1 MVQAREIRSSGEALF
16 NVAQDKTALLI
27 VDMQNAFL
35 EPGALLEV
43 SDGRSMIPKLTS
55 LIEQCRAQKLP
66 IVWIQLDSTAPYGGM
81 LIRKYPMLE
90 SEKILFKGTHSFD
103 LFNEVPVPLENEYR
117 IVKHKYDAF
126 HQTDLDTLLRNLSIE
141 SIIITGV
148 TTDCCCES
156 TARAA
161 FERDYCVAFT
171 SDGTATFDPRQHAAS
186 LKLMDELFGRV
197 MTIDEVMNEL
207 AG

>member
-1 MVQAREIRSSGEALF
+1 MVEAREVRSSGEALF
-16 NVAQDKTALLI
+16 NLTRDKTALLI

-35 EPGALLEV
+35 EEGALLEV
-43 SDGRSMIPKLTS
+43 SEGRAMIPKLAR
-55 LIEQCRAQKLP
+55 LVERCRAIKLP

-81 LIRKYPMLE
+81 LIKKYPMLE
-90 SEKILFKGTHSFD
+90 SKKILYKGTHSFD
-103 LFNEVPVPLENEYR
+103 LFAELPTPQEGEYR

-126 HQTDLDTLLRNLSIE
+126 HQTDLDTLLRNLGVDSVV
-141 SIIITGV
+141 ITGV

-171 SDGTATFDPRQHAAS
+171 SDGTATFDPQQHAAS
-186 LKLMDELFGRV
+186 VKLMDELFGRV
-197 MTIDEVMNEL
+197 MTIDEVITEL
-207 AG
+207 AA